1 MKKFTILERTCC
13 EGLEVMM
20 VPTKDIYEVV
30 YLQYCVD
37 SSFILTPNGELN
49 PTEGYYPTDYFDG
62 SDERLVVKC
71 EDNEKFHLNADGEI
85 LTIQDPDD
93 PWDEDAKI
101 DVIDVTADWMS
112 YVAGKAVDIEHGI
125 NTTQVIF
132 DADDDDDGWKS
143 VEEVDADYYVDHEQ
157 DYPNQE
163 LTRIYECSNGRKIR
177 ETSPFFADYQM
188 EVYEYID

>member
-1 MKKFTILERTCC
+1 
-13 EGLEVMM
+13 MM

-30 YLQYCVD
+30 YLMNCIDCSY
-37 SSFILTPNGELN
+37 ILTPDGDLIS
-49 PTEGYYPTDYFDG
+49 TEGYYPTDYFDG

-71 EDNEKFHLNADGEI
+71 EDNADLHLNADGEI

-101 DVIDVTADWMS
+101 DVIDVTENYMS
-112 YVAGKAVDIEHGI
+112 YVEGKAVDIEHGI
-125 NTTQVIF
+125 NTEQVIF

-143 VEEVDADYYVDHEQ
+143 VDEVDADWYIEHEQ

-163 LTRIYECSNGRKIR
+163 FTRIYECSNGRKIR
-177 ETSPFFADYQM
+177 EICPFCPDDTM
-188 EVYEYID
+188 DVYEYVE

>member
-1 MKKFTILERTCC
+1 
-13 EGLEVMM
+13 MM

-30 YLQYCVD
+30 YLQYCAD
-37 SSFILTPNGELN
+37 GSYILTPNGELD

-71 EDNEKFHLNADGEI
+71 EDNEELHLNADGEI
-85 LTIQDPDD
+85 LTIQDPCD

-101 DVIDVTADWMS
+101 DVIDVTDSWMS

-143 VEEVDADYYVDHEQ
+143 VDEVEADDYVEHEQ

-163 LTRIYECSNGRKIR
+163 LTCIYECSNGKTIR
-177 ETSPFFADYQM
+177 ETFAFFSDTQM
-188 EVYEYID
+188 NVYEYVDND